1 MTQDAFVAPGGAALP
16 GCVQGTAVYLF
27 LRERVLCRPCFF
39 SAMNI
44 KPTRLGNSVDNGRK
58 CEHLVGAATG
68 AAEMDQ
74 MIAIPGEVPNRFPHS
89 EADASR

>member
-1 MTQDAFVAPGGAALP
+1 
-16 GCVQGTAVYLF
+16 
-27 LRERVLCRPCFF
+27 
-39 SAMNI
+39 MNI